1 MKTEEQIFYKKVYIH
16 SEDDLPKSNG
26 LYVIWNNT
34 AKTILNNVLFDSSSN
49 CKSYWMEYIGWYLL
63 PVTLPGDEEVN
74 EILDAKK
81 PYKTERYEGEKYDS
95 ETYFVLSD
103 DEKYSIKLFYVWLK
117 SLLTDK

>member
-49 CKSYWMEYIGWYLL
+49 CKSYWMEYIDWYLL
-63 PVTLPGDEEVN
+63 PVTLPSEEEIERETPAYCGLADE
-74 EILDAKK
+74 AKAFQAGA
-81 PYKTERYEGEKYDS
+81 T
-95 ETYFVLSD
+95 
-103 DEKYSIKLFYVWLK
+103 WLK
-117 SLLTDK
+117 SRLTDK